1 MENINYL
8 GWALIVAIIGIV
20 ICFLALIGYKTEFT
34 YSDNDKKIEV
44 RAENSNSLDK

>member
-1 MENINYL
+1 MESINYL
-8 GWALIVAIIGIV
+8 FWALIIFIIGFV
-20 ICFLALIGYKTEFT
+20 ICFLAAIGYKTKFT